1 MAWKSTT
8 LKFQRWDVPSNG
20 NHKMNRRVAL
30 ITGASSGIGRA
41 LAIEAVRRGFA
52 VGLMARSA
60 DGLQETARACTD
72 ILGDANTDNM
82 VLTSIGDVSIEAD
95 CKRFVDESLALW
107 GKIDV
112 LVNNAGISMRGIFED
127 TELSVLQRLM
137 DTNFWGTVYC
147 TKYAFPALL
156 RSKGSVVGISSIA
169 GFKGLPART
178 GYSASKFAMQGFL
191 ESLRCENL
199 ETGLHVLIACP
210 GYTESN
216 IRKTAL
222 DASGSQ
228 QNESPLKESKLM
240 SAEAVAEATWNAIE
254 KRRTY
259 LILTLQGKMAV
270 WINKWFPKLAD
281 RLTYNVIKKEPN
293 SPIK

>member
-1 MAWKSTT
+1 M
-8 LKFQRWDVPSNG
+8 
-20 NHKMNRRVAL
+20 RVAL

-41 LAIEAVRRGFA
+41 LAIEATRLGYA
-52 VGLMARSA
+52 VGLMARSLE
-60 DGLQETARACTD
+60 GLNETVQACSA
-72 ILGDANTDNM
+72 LFGDPSKTNTAQ
-82 VLTSIGDVSIEAD
+82 VITTVGDVSVEAD
-95 CKRFVDESLALW
+95 CKRFIDESLAQW
-107 GKIDV
+107 GRIDV
-112 LVNNAGISMRGIFED
+112 LINNAGISMRGIFVD
-127 TELSVLQRLM
+127 TELTVLQRLM

-147 TKYAFPALL
+147 TKYALPSLL
-156 RSKGSVVGISSIA
+156 AHKGSVVGISSIA

-222 DASGSQ
+222 DGQGLQ
-228 QNESPLKESKLM
+228 QNESPLKENKLM
-240 SAEAVAEATWNAIE
+240 AAEAVAEATWNAILG
-254 KRRTY
+254 KRNY

-293 SPIK
+293 SPFK

>member
-1 MAWKSTT
+1 
-8 LKFQRWDVPSNG
+8 
-20 NHKMNRRVAL
+20 
-30 ITGASSGIGRA
+30 
-41 LAIEAVRRGFA
+41 
-52 VGLMARSA
+52 
-60 DGLQETARACTD
+60 
-72 ILGDANTDNM
+72 
-82 VLTSIGDVSIEAD
+82 VSIEND
-95 CKRFVDESLALW
+95 CARFISDALSAF
-107 GKIDV
+107 GRIDV
-112 LVNNAGISMRGIFED
+112 LINNAGISMRGVFAD
-127 TELSVLQRLM
+127 TELAVLHKLM

-147 TKYAFPALL
+147 TKHAMPALL
-156 RSKGSVVGISSIA
+156 KSKGTVVGISSIA

-222 DASGSQ
+222 DASGAQ

-240 SAEAVAEATWNAIE
+240 SAEAVAEATWDAIDR
-254 KRRTY
+254 KRY
-259 LILTLQGKMAV
+259 FLILTLQGKMAV

-281 RLTYNVIKKEPN
+281 KLTYNVIKKEPN
-293 SPIK
+293 SPFK